1 MKPAKSPRHT
11 LRGLLIL
18 LFWVGIWQ
26 AASMLVG
33 KPVLFAS
40 PLDTLRALLRLL
52 PTGDYWAA
60 VLGSLERIALG
71 FLLAL
76 LLGLTLGVAAF
87 RFPWLRELLAPLL
100 TMMKTVPVASF
111 IILILVWFGSR
122 HLAVIVAL
130 LIVFPQIYFAALSGL
145 GSASPELLEMAR
157 VFRVGKGKRAWQIYR
172 PALFPYLITA
182 CGSALGMSWKAG
194 IAAEV
199 IGTPS
204 RSIGEQMYLAKIY
217 MDTAELFA
225 WTLSVILLSMLFE
238 KAVLWLLRRVGKT
251 WN

>member
-1 MKPAKSPRHT
+1 MKPAKSPRHC

-18 LFWVGIWQ
+18 LFWVGVWQ

-40 PLDTLRALLRLL
+40 PLDTARALAQFL

-60 VLGSLERIALG
+60 VLGSLARIALG
-71 FLLAL
+71 FFLAL
-76 LLGLTLGVAAF
+76 LLGLALGILAF
-87 RFPWLRELLAPLL
+87 RLAWVKELLSPLL
-100 TMMKTVPVASF
+100 TLMKTVPVASF

-122 HLAVIVAL
+122 YMAVIVAL

-145 GSASPELLEMAR
+145 GSTSPALLEMAR
-157 VFRVGKGKRAWQIYR
+157 VFRVGSWKQGWQVYR
-172 PALFPYLITA
+172 PALFPYLMTA

-204 RSIGEQMYLAKIY
+204 HSIGEQMYLSKIY

-225 WTLSVILLSMLFE
+225 WTLSVIVLSMLFE

-251 WN
+251 WS